1 MRQATLHGFRMGALI
16 VLAGAALA
24 LAGCD
29 EVARGPQG
37 EPGPQ
42 GPAGPAG
49 PPGPAGKD
57 GASASSIRTLSS
69 TSCSANGCPTACDA
83 GETLVSALCIGNGS
97 ARFSDNIY
105 VENGIMTARCGASS
119 VRIDVSC
126 ARK

>member
-1 MRQATLHGFRMGALI
+1 MRRTALHGFRMGALI

-29 EVARGPQG
+29 DGARGPQG
-37 EPGPQ
+37 EAGPQ

-57 GASASSIRTLSS
+57 GASVSSIRTLSS

-83 GETLVSALCIGNGS
+83 GEALVSALCVGNGS
-97 ARFSDNIY
+97 ARFSDNIS

-119 VRIDVSC
+119 VRIEVSC

>member
-1 MRQATLHGFRMGALI
+1 MQRAARYGFRMGALI
-16 VLAGAALA
+16 ALTGAAIA

-29 EVARGPQG
+29 QGGRGPQG

-69 TSCSANGCPTACDA
+69 TSCSANGCPTTCEA
-83 GETLVSALCIGNGS
+83 GETLVSALCVGNGS
-97 ARFSDNIY
+97 ARFSDNIT

-119 VRIDVSC
+119 VRIEVSC